1 MKVAILVDR
10 ASLAARSPS
19 ENLRA
24 TVAAIERAL
33 RLRGYDPS
41 VAGLSDLKRLRPDVV
56 FNLCESID
64 GDPRREAEAVETVRR
79 MGFPITGNP
88 ARALRAALDKTRA
101 KAILRRAGLRVP
113 RTCIPGTGLLR
124 FPAIVKPRREDASIG
139 IDRGAV
145 VRTGTEARRQ
155 IARLK
160 SEAVVEEFVD
170 GREFNVS
177 VLGGEMLAVSEID
190 FSRLPAGA
198 PRIVTY
204 DGKWRPRSADY
215 RGTEPICPARV
226 AEPLAGRLRDA
237 ARRSYRA
244 LGCRGAARVDVRVD
258 ARNRVFVIEVNPN
271 PDLAP
276 AAGFARAAR
285 ARGWSYDELIDRILR
300 GR

>member
-10 ASLAARSPS
+10 ASLVARSPS

-41 VAGLSDLKRLRPDVV
+41 VAALSDLKRLRPDVV
-56 FNLCESID
+56 FNLCESIE
-64 GDPRREAEAVETVRR
+64 GDPRREAEAVETVRT

-88 ARALRAALDKTRA
+88 ARALRTALDKTRA
-101 KAILRRAGLRVP
+101 KAVLRRAGLRVP
-113 RTCIPGTGLLR
+113 RACIPGTGPLR

-139 IDRGAV
+139 IDRRSV
-145 VRTGTEARRQ
+145 VRTWPEARRQ
-155 IARLK
+155 IAHLK
-160 SEAVVEEFVD
+160 SEAVVEEYVD

-177 VLGGEMLAVSEID
+177 VLGGEVLAISEID
-190 FSRLPAGA
+190 FSRLPAGV

-215 RGTEPICPARV
+215 RGTEPVCPAHV
-226 AEPLAGRLRDA
+226 TEPLAGRLRRT
-237 ARRSYRA
+237 ARRAYRA
-244 LGCRGAARVDVRVD
+244 LGCRGPARVDMRAD
-258 ARNRVFVIEVNPN
+258 ARNSVVVLEVNPN

-276 AAGFARAAR
+276 DAGFARAAR

-300 GR
+300 DR